1 MPNRLAAA
9 ALAAACVA
17 FAAGAARA
25 ADPVYSEA
33 CMKPLPAGGPDP
45 VMRDVHFHT
54 TGNGGLITISA
65 CIVSAH
71 ATPLQGVA
79 ANVGIFSKDGV
90 LINYAG
96 QSYNNVMPLT
106 NPTADGPKLV
116 LLYGVSIQIDDK
128 YGQDFAPN
136 TVVALTSVSC
146 TKPLPDCAPAAAVST
161 TLLLPVQVD
170 QDLGG
175 AGAAKPTK

>member
-1 MPNRLAAA
+1 MLKSRLIAA
-9 ALAAACVA
+9 ALVACA
-17 FAAGAARA
+17 PLAGGAARA
-25 ADPVYSEA
+25 AEPGYSEA

-45 VMRDVHFHT
+45 AVRDVHFHT
-54 TGNGGLITISA
+54 TGGGGLITISA
-65 CIVSAH
+65 CVVSAH
-71 ATPLQGVA
+71 ANALQGVA

-96 QSYNNVMPLT
+96 QSYTNVAPLA
-106 NPTADGPKLV
+106 NPSADGPKLV

-128 YGQDFAPN
+128 YGQDFSAN

-146 TKPLPDCAPAAAVST
+146 TKPQPDCAPAAPVSA

-170 QDLGG
+170 QDLG
-175 AGAAKPTK
+175 AKPAK

>member
-1 MPNRLAAA
+1 MHRLAAA
-9 ALAAACVA
+9 VFISTCAVA
-17 FAAGAARA
+17 AAGAARA
-25 ADPVYSEA
+25 AEPVYSQA
-33 CMKPLPAGGPDP
+33 CMKPLPPGSPDP
-45 VMRDVHFHT
+45 AMRDVHFHT

-71 ATPLQGVA
+71 PNVLQGVA

-96 QSYNNVMPLT
+96 QSYNNVAPLS
-106 NPTADGPKLV
+106 NPSADGPKLV

-128 YGQDFAPN
+128 YGQNFSPN
-136 TVVALTSVSC
+136 TVVALTSASC
-146 TKPLPDCAPAAAVST
+146 TKPLPDCAPAASVST

-175 AGAAKPTK
+175 GKAAK

>member
-1 MPNRLAAA
+1 MPYRLAAA
-9 ALAAACVA
+9 AFAAAFA
-17 FAAGAARA
+17 LLAAGAARA

-33 CMKPLPAGGPDP
+33 CMKPMPQGGPDP
-45 VMRDVHFHT
+45 AVRDVHFHT

-71 ATPLQGVA
+71 PNVLQGVA

-96 QSYNNVMPLT
+96 QSYTNVAPLA
-106 NPTADGPKLV
+106 NPSADGPKLV
-116 LLYGVSIQIDDK
+116 LLYGVSIEIDGR
-128 YGQDFAPN
+128 YGQDFSPD

-146 TKPLPDCAPAAAVST
+146 AKPLPECAPGAPVSA

-175 AGAAKPTK
+175 PKPAK

>member
-1 MPNRLAAA
+1 MSNRLAVAA
-9 ALAAACVA
+9 VAVCAILAA
-17 FAAGAARA
+17 GSARA
-25 ADPVYSEA
+25 AEPVYSEA
-33 CMKPLPAGGPDP
+33 CMKPMPPGGPDP
-45 VMRDVHFHT
+45 AVRDVHFHT
-54 TGNGGLITISA
+54 TGSGGLITISA
-65 CIVSAH
+65 CIVSGR
-71 ATPLQGVA
+71 PNVLQGVA

-96 QSYNNVMPLT
+96 QSYTNVAPLA
-106 NPTADGPKLV
+106 NPSADGPKLV

-128 YGQDFAPN
+128 YGQNFAPD

-146 TKPLPDCAPAAAVST
+146 AKPLPDCAAAAPVST

-175 AGAAKPTK
+175 AKPAK

>member
-1 MPNRLAAA
+1 MMKSCLVA
-9 ALAAACVA
+9 ALFACA
-17 FAAGAARA
+17 LFAAGTARA
-25 ADPVYSEA
+25 AEAYSEA
-33 CMKPLPAGGPDP
+33 CMKPLPPGSPDP
-45 VMRDVHFHT
+45 AVRDVHFHT
-54 TGNGGLITISA
+54 TGGGGLITISA

-71 ATPLQGVA
+71 ANILQGVA
-79 ANVGIFSKDGV
+79 ANIGIFSKDGV

-96 QSYNNVMPLT
+96 QSYTNVNPLA
-106 NPTADGPKLV
+106 NPSGDGPKLV

-146 TKPLPDCAPAAAVST
+146 TKPAPDCAPAAPVSA

-170 QDLGG
+170 QDLGTKS
-175 AGAAKPTK
+175 AK

>member
-1 MPNRLAAA
+1 MSHRVVAAA
-9 ALAAACVA
+9 FAAACA
-17 FAAGAARA
+17 CMAAGAAQA

-33 CMKPLPAGGPDP
+33 CMKPMPPGSPDP
-45 VMRDVHFHT
+45 AVRDVHFHT
-54 TGNGGLITISA
+54 TGSGGLITISA
-65 CIVSAH
+65 CVVSAH
-71 ATPLQGVA
+71 ATMLQGVA

-96 QSYNNVMPLT
+96 QSYTNVAPLA
-106 NPTADGPKLV
+106 NPPVDGPKLV

-128 YGQDFAPN
+128 YGQDFAPD

-146 TKPLPDCAPAAAVST
+146 TKPAPDCAPAAPVSA

-170 QDLGG
+170 QDLG
-175 AGAAKPTK
+175 AKGK